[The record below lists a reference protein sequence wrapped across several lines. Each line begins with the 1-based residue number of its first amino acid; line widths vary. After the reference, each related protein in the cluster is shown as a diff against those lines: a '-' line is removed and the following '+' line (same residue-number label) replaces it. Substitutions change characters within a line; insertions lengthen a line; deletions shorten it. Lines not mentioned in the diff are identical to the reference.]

1 MDLNRI
7 YCCDNVEGM
16 QKYLADGSV
25 DLTVTSPPYD
35 NQRTYE
41 NDLDWDFESVA
52 KELYRVTKNGGV
64 VVWIVND
71 AVINKS
77 ESGTSFAKRCI
88 SKR

>member
-1 MDLNRI
+1 MDFNKI
-7 YCCDNVEGM
+7 YCMDNVAGM

-52 KELYRVTKNGGV
+52 KELYRVTKK
-64 VVWIVND
+64 WWSCRLD
-71 AVINKS
+71 
-77 ESGTSFAKRCI
+77 CQ
-88 SKR
+88 